1 MRSIRSGSVSCAS
14 SMSSAALRAKA
25 RAKAAEAMK
34 RAELQ
39 KKRLV
44 AESQSALQLQQGEL
58 ALAKHKLDEQAR
70 LEALRLEEEV
80 AIAVAKANA
89 IDDELEYGDSDH
101 FPT

>member
-1 MRSIRSGSVSCAS
+1 MSNHKQFVHENMAQGNQRKEEITFEMRSIRSGSVSRAS

-44 AESQSALQLQQGEL
+44 AESQSALQLQQEEL

-70 LEALRLEEEV
+70 LEA
-80 AIAVAKANA
+80 
-89 IDDELEYGDSDH
+89 
-101 FPT
+101 TT